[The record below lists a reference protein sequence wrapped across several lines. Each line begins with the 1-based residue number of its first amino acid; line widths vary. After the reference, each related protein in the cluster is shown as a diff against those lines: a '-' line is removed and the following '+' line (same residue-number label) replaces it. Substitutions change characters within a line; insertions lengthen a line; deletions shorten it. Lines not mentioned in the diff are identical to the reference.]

1 MVLAPSLVLAE
12 YVERGL
18 AHCHPSDPNAVLET
32 SGTDER
38 LAPNPER
45 VVTVVLD
52 GYLDGL
58 TDR

>member
-1 MVLAPSLVLAE
+1 M
-12 YVERGL
+12 ERGL